1 MDSMQLAWGRCQ
13 EGNVFDSQKQGVSF
27 IASILMTDAHN
38 SYGLGNRVRLSAQHD
53 CCF

>member
-1 MDSMQLAWGRCQ
+1 MVATIKHKVVVK
-13 EGNVFDSQKQGVSF
+13 GNVLDSQKQGVPF

-38 SYGLGNRVRLSAQHD
+38 SYGLGNRVCLSAKN